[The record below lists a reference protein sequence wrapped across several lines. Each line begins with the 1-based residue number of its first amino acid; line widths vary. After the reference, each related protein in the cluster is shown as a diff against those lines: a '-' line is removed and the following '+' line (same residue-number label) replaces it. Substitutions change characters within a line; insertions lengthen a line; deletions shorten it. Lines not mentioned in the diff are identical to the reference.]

1 MGVAF
6 LLYVEDT
13 ISQLLPG
20 SLVHTMVLL
29 HLLLCSLSLRCRS
42 PVVDVSNVAVHP
54 SLCFNQ

>member
-1 MGVAF
+1 MAS

-29 HLLLCSLSLRCRS
+29 HLPSYSLSLRCRS
-42 PVVDVSNVAVHP
+42 PVVDVPNVAVHP